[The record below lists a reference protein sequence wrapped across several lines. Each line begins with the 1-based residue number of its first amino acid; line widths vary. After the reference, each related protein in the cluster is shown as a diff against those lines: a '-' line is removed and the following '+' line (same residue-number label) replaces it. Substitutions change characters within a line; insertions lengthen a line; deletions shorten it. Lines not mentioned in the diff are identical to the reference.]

1 MDAAKAAAWLAAN
14 RVEDTARLFAG
25 TLRRPPLPLV
35 LVGTTAG
42 TGSEVSPTAVL
53 TLDTDMP
60 GLGTAGRK
68 KSITH
73 PSCYARYAFADPRYT
88 ASLPRKPTVST
99 ARTPWPMPWKATA
112 TPPAA
117 TWRPPVP
124 RKPCP

>member
-1 MDAAKAAAWLAAN
+1 
-14 RVEDTARLFAG
+14 
-25 TLRRPPLPLV
+25 
-35 LVGTTAG
+35 
-42 TGSEVSPTAVL
+42 
-53 TLDTDMP
+53 MP

-99 ARTPWPMPWKATA
+99 ALDALA
-112 TPPAA
+112 HAVEGYCNPPAA